1 MTLNLLEPQISPK
14 LHKSLEPVISKA
26 LSRKK
31 LFNYLSYMSN
41 PQRSCLTKVI
51 RLHFFGKSKEVSI
64 LEEIHQQEA
73 LLEVPTEV
81 KQLEKII
88 ISLLT
93 KQTLP
98 CISS

>member
-1 MTLNLLEPQISPK
+1 MEAST
-14 LHKSLEPVISKA
+14 
-26 LSRKK
+26 
-31 LFNYLSYMSN
+31 
-41 PQRSCLTKVI
+41 
-51 RLHFFGKSKEVSI
+51 

-73 LLEVPTEV
+73 LLEVPNEV

>member
-1 MTLNLLEPQISPK
+1 MEAST
-14 LHKSLEPVISKA
+14 
-26 LSRKK
+26 
-31 LFNYLSYMSN
+31 
-41 PQRSCLTKVI
+41 
-51 RLHFFGKSKEVSI
+51 